1 MKQLVCEMCG
11 GTDLIKQDG
20 VFVCQSC
27 GCKYS
32 VEEARKMMIEGTVDV
47 SGSTVKV
54 DSSDRVENLLLLARR
69 ARNDKNGKDAEKYY
83 SEVLSYEPNNYEA
96 QFYSLYYSARNCT
109 IGEIESK
116 AYLIYNGLSSVLELI
131 ENNVPEEKKKNAYTE
146 VLLGTL
152 EISVILADA
161 SDNTFKNSSYRNRLT
176 DYSDRIKP
184 IIMTINFAAYVAE
197 KTVDDVKL
205 AEYILDEGAKN
216 IQFKVYAEILENRL
230 LDLKKRHNI

>member
-1 MKQLVCEMCG
+1 MKQLTCEMCG

-69 ARNDKNGKDAEKYY
+69 ARSDKNSEDAEKYY
-83 SEVLSYEPNNYEA
+83 SEVLSYDPNNYEA
-96 QFYSLYYSARNCT
+96 QFCRLYYSAMNCT

-116 AYLIYNGLSSVLELI
+116 VYVIYNSLPSICNLI
-131 ENNVPEEKKKNAYTE
+131 EENVPEEKKKDAFVE

-152 EISVILADA
+152 DICAILSEA
-161 SDNTFKNSSYRNRLT
+161 SESTFKNSSYSNKLT
-176 DYSDRIKP
+176 DYSSRIVP
-184 IIMTINFAAYVAE
+184 IVKTICYAAYIAE
-197 KTVDDVKL
+197 DVLKDVKF
-205 AEYILDEGAKN
+205 AEYILDEGAKSVHFR
-216 IQFKVYAEILENRL
+216 IYAEIIENQL
-230 LDLKKRHNI
+230 KELKKRHNR